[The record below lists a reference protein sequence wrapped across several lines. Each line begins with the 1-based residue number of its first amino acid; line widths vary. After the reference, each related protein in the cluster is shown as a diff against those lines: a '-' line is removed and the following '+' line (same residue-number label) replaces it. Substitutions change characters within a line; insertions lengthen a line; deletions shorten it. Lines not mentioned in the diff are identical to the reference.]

1 MRLTKCDATKDFAFL
16 TLISEEVR
24 DVILKYGLVFQ
35 NEKIRVSITRDKVF
49 FVPLELCISTLP

>member
-35 NEKIRVSITRDKVF
+35 NEKI
-49 FVPLELCISTLP
+49 